1 VSLSYTELRRNLA
14 QTLATF
20 LPKEEALAESWIWLA
35 EGLGKDKAWML
46 SHGAEPASGPDR
58 ERIGQWLRRRR
69 EGEPWSYLI
78 GWAPFREKGWK
89 VTRDTLIPRPET
101 ELVLE
106 AALDVGR
113 RLGVKRAVDIGTG
126 SGILGVCMTL
136 ETDWDVT
143 ATDISPGALKV
154 AQENADQ
161 LGAKLTF
168 LQGDLL
174 DPVPDPLEL
183 VVSNPPY
190 VDEADRPT
198 LQRELD
204 FEPASALFSPERG
217 LHHAS
222 VLLFQARDRGAQ
234 ACVLEMGAGQGGD
247 LCRRA
252 LAAGWKKAMVHQ
264 DLAGHDRI
272 LVALA

>member
-1 VSLSYTELRRNLA
+1 MSLTYAELRRD
-14 QTLATF
+14 LATSLARF
-20 LPKEEALAESWIWLA
+20 LPKEEAVAESWIWLA
-35 EGLGKDKAWML
+35 EGLGKDKAWL
-46 SHGAEPASGPDR
+46 LTHGGEAATGPDR

-69 EGEPWSYLI
+69 EGEPWSYLV
-78 GWAPFREKGWK
+78 GWAPFREKRWK

-106 AALDVGR
+106 AAIEVGR

-126 SGILGVCMTL
+126 SGILGVCMAL
-136 ETDWDVT
+136 ETEWEVT
-143 ATDISPGALKV
+143 ATDLSSGALKV
-154 AQENADQ
+154 AQENAEQ

-204 FEPASALFSPERG
+204 FEPASALFSPEQG

-222 VLLFQARDRGAQ
+222 VLLFQAMDRGAR

-252 LAAGWKKAMVHQ
+252 LVAGWKKAMVHQ

-272 LVALA
+272 LIALA